1 MIVVSSHV
9 LKIFRKA
16 NISKALLILCTKCFL
31 TLPSRDK
38 DVLAFL
44 IVKISKLLLPAL
56 FCLKRNY
63 YELQTVVLKI
73 IVGKGSF
80 RSFVVHLA
88 MKVSLKLFAYYLIW
102 NILIFHWLYFFYPFW
117 QLVSDTRKIDI
128 NLFVPNIPFLYPLEN
143 IRNLLVLWCFQG
155 VSLWLCTLHIFYGS

>member
-1 MIVVSSHV
+1 MVSSHV

-16 NISKALLILCTKCFL
+16 NISKALVILCTKCFL

-44 IVKISKLLLPAL
+44 IVRFQKLLLSAL
-56 FCLKRNY
+56 CCLKRNY
-63 YELQTVVLKI
+63 YELQAVVLKI

-80 RSFVVHLA
+80 RCFVVHLA

-102 NILIFHWLYFFYPFW
+102 NISIFHWLYFFSPFGSWFLILEKLILIYLFPMYPFSTHLKTSETFW
-117 QLVSDTRKIDI
+117 
-128 NLFVPNIPFLYPLEN
+128 
-143 IRNLLVLWCFQG
+143 
-155 VSLWLCTLHIFYGS
+155 FYVFRG